1 MKLTEDQELPD
12 SSSLFTKS
20 ESPMIGDQVAAWSEG
35 INRRGKE
42 RRMRMRQRYFLSHLH
57 HILKSKQNTHS
68 LHTLNVHLSSCPWP
82 SFQSLSPSLSPSL
95 SLPLCQNLTVRL
107 GGSQSFLR
115 VRISHCV
122 ASIHE
127 SPSQSRGTVMN
138 DRWLKSPQIRTILL
152 RLLFHFCFPDSCRL
166 SFLFL
171 SSRYSNVYHSSFSL
185 HFIVT
190 SIIPLPLFI
199 VTLITPRVLIQQHLV
214 PVSLCLTHV
223 VLVAATSSSD
233 YLIQHTFCFKHISP
247 ISTLQFLSRRKF
259 WNKKPFLFISSEQVN
274 DSTVASRRKNLN
286 LQSNQ
291 WRWKMSLSLSL
302 FSDF

>member
-42 RRMRMRQRYFLSHLH
+42 RRMWMRRQRYFLSHLH

-82 SFQSLSPSLSPSL
+82 SFQSLSLS
-95 SLPLCQNLTVRL
+95 LCQNLTVRL
-107 GGSQSFLR
+107 GGSQSFLC

-122 ASIHE
+122 VFIHE

-152 RLLFHFCFPDSCRL
+152 LLFHFCFPDSCRL
-166 SFLFL
+166 SFLSLSLSLSLRESL
-171 SSRYSNVYHSSFSL
+171 SSRHSNFNHSL
-185 HFIVT
+185 HTT
-190 SIIPLPLFI
+190 SFNPATSGACLPLSHSCGSCGCHFLLWLPHS
-199 VTLITPRVLIQQHLV
+199 THFLV
-214 PVSLCLTHV
+214 QTHQSNFHSLR
-223 VLVAATSSSD
+223 
-233 YLIQHTFCFKHISP
+233 
-247 ISTLQFLSRRKF
+247 FLSRRKF
-259 WNKKPFLFISSEQVN
+259 WNKKPFLFITSKQVN

-291 WRWKMSLSLSL
+291 WRWKTSLSLSL
-302 FSDF
+302 SFQFLTRCYWTETEKSLF